1 MVAAENDFSESINHL
16 PIRLYFQDEARFG
29 RINTLRKCW
38 CLKGTIPVVPQQ
50 VIREFTYVF
59 TAVCPETGKTCSLI
73 LPRADTETMNL
84 FLLTLSEQQ
93 SDERIILIM
102 DKAGWHTT
110 QQLVLPNNI
119 IVWFLPPY
127 SPELNPVELIWR
139 ELRAKYFNNKLFN
152 TLDEVDAHLMS
163 ALTEFTAD
171 VERIKKL
178 TKINYL

>member
-1 MVAAENDFSESINHL
+1 MVAAENDFSVSVNHL
-16 PIRLYFQDEARFG
+16 PIRLYFQDEAQFG
-29 RINTLRKCW
+29 RINTLQKCW
-38 CLKGTIPVVPQQ
+38 CLKGVIPTAPQQ
-50 VIREFTYVF
+50 VIREFTFVF
-59 TAVCPETGKTCSLI
+59 TAACPETGKTCSLI

-93 SDERIILIM
+93 SDERIIVCM
-102 DKAGWHTT
+102 DRAGWHTT
-110 QQLVLPNNI
+110 QQLVLPENI

-152 TLDEVDAHLMS
+152 TLDEVDSHLMF
-163 ALTEFTAD
+163 AITDFTAD
-171 VERIKKL
+171 KERLKKL